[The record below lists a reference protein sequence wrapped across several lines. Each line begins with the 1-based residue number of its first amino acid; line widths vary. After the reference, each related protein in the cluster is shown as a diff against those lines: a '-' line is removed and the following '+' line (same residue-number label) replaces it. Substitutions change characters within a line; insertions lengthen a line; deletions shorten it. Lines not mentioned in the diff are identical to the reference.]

1 MTNEPELSEIVAGSQ
16 SPIWIRTAVVGD
28 VDKLC
33 AYYGTLSRDSR
44 YNRFMGAVSNFSKLA
59 FDCLMQLRRAECF
72 TLVAEWREHG
82 CDAIIAEA
90 CYAFDCGKSCG
101 EFAISVADR
110 WQRQGL
116 GSVLLSAV
124 QLRAVS
130 LGYLDLFGETLKTNE
145 DMQRLACK
153 AGFAVTRAG
162 LARGALRQAPDRLTR
177 QHHGRPPGPRRGGGS
192 DAALPGEL
200 LSEYLARSAEF
211 LWKILQLR
219 QAVAHR

>member
-1 MTNEPELSEIVAGSQ
+1 MTWRQDAKMRHERECNEIVTGAGN
-16 SPIWIRTAVVGD
+16 PIWIRTAAVGD

-59 FDCLMQLRRAECF
+59 FDCLMQVRRAECF
-72 TLVAEWREHG
+72 TLVAECQEEG

-90 CYAFDCGKSCG
+90 SYAFDRTHRRG

-116 GSVLLSAV
+116 GSALLSAV

-130 LGYLDLFGETLKTNE
+130 LGHLDLFGETLKTNE
-145 DMQRLACK
+145 EMKSLARK
-153 AGFAVTRAG
+153 AGFAFSRSMDWRAV
-162 LARGALRQAPDRLTR
+162 RLDKR
-177 QHHGRPPGPRRGGGS
+177 LHG
-192 DAALPGEL
+192 
-200 LSEYLARSAEF
+200 
-211 LWKILQLR
+211 
-219 QAVAHR
+219 